1 MFGKSALRSL
11 FLIVPAVLLALLVAG
26 CGKTTTPPGA
36 TVTLPATTVIIPG
49 STTTL
54 PAVTVTLPG
63 KITTIPATTVVTP
76 ETTVTFPETTIVPQP
91 IPAEDGFL
99 SVFPTVITTHKGL
112 MDTLKGNCL
121 TCHGADNPYNQYPMA
136 PEWDGAFHGSSINVG
151 YYRVLAGSL
160 QDHTGRVANECLTCH
175 TVAK

>member
-11 FLIVPAVLLALLVAG
+11 FLIVPTVLLTLLVAG
-26 CGKTTTPPGA
+26 CGKTTTPPGS

-63 KITTIPATTVVTP
+63 KITTIAATTVVIP
-76 ETTVTFPETTIVPQP
+76 EKTITVPEATVVPQP
-91 IPAEDGFL
+91 IPDDGFL
-99 SVFPTVITTHKGL
+99 PTTPNVITTHKGL
-112 MDTLKGNCL
+112 MDSLKGLCL
-121 TCHGADNPYNQYPMA
+121 TCHGADNPYNQFPMA
-136 PEWDGAFHGSSINVG
+136 PEWDGAFHGSSTHVN
-151 YYRVLAGSL
+151 YYLVLAGSL
-160 QDHTGRVANECLTCH
+160 QDHTGRGAAECLTCH